1 MANTAMKPAPDE
13 QSIRASLQAGMAHHD
28 AGRLDEA
35 AAVYR
40 KVLEASPGRP
50 EALVLLAGI
59 AHGAG
64 RPAEAADLLTRAIAT
79 NPSVAAYHHR
89 LGLALEDL
97 GRFDDALLAHAN
109 GIALGDAPGARAGFG
124 RSFAFARR
132 MPRDSRLLALV
143 VHAIAEA
150 WIRPADLAGSAIG
163 LVRASP
169 TVHDAIEAAQRGELA
184 PSAVDALLGRRE
196 VCDALSHPLM
206 LAILE
211 NTQVPDWGL
220 ERFLAATRES
230 LLRAALVGAD
240 RPDLAPFACALA
252 RQCFLGDYVHS
263 STQEETARVATLYE
277 RLFRAADAGETISGT
292 ALAALAS
299 YEPLHFFEWPKGFAQ
314 RAWPAPV
321 QALLAQQLVEPRAER
336 ELAASIPSFGTI
348 EDEVSLRVQRQ
359 YEESPYPR
367 WVRLPA
373 NPQPTTFEAQVG
385 ALFPTIQLPTRGPG
399 GMTEVLVAGC
409 GTGQESMDLAQNLTQ
424 ARVLAID
431 LSLAS
436 LAYARRKTMESGIGN
451 IEYAQ
456 ADILSFESPREFD
469 FISSVGVLH
478 HLRDPIAGWRRL
490 VSVLRPGGLMQVG
503 LYSELGRRDLEPARS
518 LIASK
523 GWKANSVGIRRGREA
538 ILADPNFARIA
549 TLRDMYGLN
558 ECRDLLFHAQEHRY
572 RLDQVKSIVDALGL
586 EALGLAVPAPVAQA
600 FFSRF
605 GPASAGDLGAWDT
618 YEKSNPDTFSGM
630 YILWLRK
637 R

>member
-1 MANTAMKPAPDE
+1 MKPAPDE
-13 QSIRASLQAGMAHHD
+13 SSIRASLQAGMAHHD

-35 AAVYR
+35 AAIYNQ
-40 KVLEASPGRP
+40 VLAASPGRP
-50 EALVLLAGI
+50 EALALLAGI

-64 RPAEAADLLTRAIAT
+64 RPAEAVELLTRAIAT
-79 NPSVAAYHHR
+79 NPGVAAYHHR
-89 LGLALEDL
+89 IGLAFEDL

-169 TVHDAIEAAQRGELA
+169 TVHDSIEAAQRGELG
-184 PSAVDALLGRRE
+184 PVAVDGLLGRRE

-206 LAILE
+206 LSILE
-211 NTQVPDWGL
+211 NAQVCDWGL
-220 ERFLAATRES
+220 ERFLAALRES

-240 RPDLAPFACALA
+240 RPDLLAFTCALA
-252 RQCFLGDYVHS
+252 RQCFLGDYLHS
-263 STQEETARVATLYE
+263 STSEEMAQVATLSQ
-277 RLFRAADAGETISGT
+277 RLLRAANSGEAIAGT

-299 YEPLHFFEWPKGFAQ
+299 YAPLHSFAWPEGFAQ

-321 QALLAQQLVEPRAER
+321 QALLAQQLIEPRAER
-336 ELAASIPSFGTI
+336 ELAASIPRLGAI
-348 EDEVSLRVQRQ
+348 DDEVSLRVQRQ

-367 WVRLPA
+367 WVRLPS
-373 NPQPTTFEAQVG
+373 NPQPTTFEAQVR
-385 ALFPTIQLPTRGPG
+385 ALFPAIAPPARGPG

-436 LAYARRKTMESGIGN
+436 LAYAKRKTMESGIGN

-456 ADILSFESPREFD
+456 ADILSFESPRAFD

-490 VSVLRPGGLMQVG
+490 VAALRPGGIMQVG
-503 LYSELGRRDLEPARS
+503 LYSELGRRGLEPARA
-518 LIASK
+518 LIARN
-523 GWKANSVGIRRGREA
+523 GWKADPGGIRHGREA
-538 ILADPNFARIA
+538 ILSDPQFASIA
-549 TLRDMYGLN
+549 TLRDMYGLH
-558 ECRDLLFHAQEHRY
+558 ECRDLLFHVQEHRY
-572 RLDQVKSIVDALGL
+572 RLDQVKSIVDSLGL
-586 EALGLAVPAPVAQA
+586 ETLGLAVPALVAQA
-600 FFSRF
+600 FYSRF
-605 GPASAGDLGAWDT
+605 GPGHTGDFGAWDQF
-618 YEKSNPDTFSGM
+618 ERANPDTFSGM
-630 YILWLRK
+630 YVIWLRK
-637 R
+637 A